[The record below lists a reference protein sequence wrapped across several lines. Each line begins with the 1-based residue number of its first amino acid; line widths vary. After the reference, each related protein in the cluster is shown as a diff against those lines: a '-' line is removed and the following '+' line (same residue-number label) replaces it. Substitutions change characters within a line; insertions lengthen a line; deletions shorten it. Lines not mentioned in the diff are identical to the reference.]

1 MNEMKG
7 VKSLR
12 GSSIKMRKKILI
24 ITLCLL
30 LIVSSQLT
38 SILFV
43 SPLTAKAASC
53 GAANYPVCV
62 QDLTQANW
70 IDDTTNGFEVSGPDL
85 SLFKYGNDPNS
96 PVGYYF
102 DADYYATPK
111 SIKISAGEGFAGGI
125 FDLQTL
131 TINTTNVHDE
141 DDIFS
146 LSIQGLDTAGNPKG
160 SPVLFSTVKY
170 QGPVYNIPVNLQ
182 GIHAFEITASVK
194 YIERIQAG
202 LWDLVFTQFTI
213 DIPANNP
220 PTVSTGAITASNI
233 TATGV
238 TLGWTKAFDDLTAQE
253 NLAYRVYQS
262 SSNNMDTV
270 DAIEAN
276 GTPLENDYTKDIHS
290 FNVTGLTANTTYY
303 FNIIVQD
310 ADGNKSAYTTQQ
322 VTTLPLNRP
331 PTSSNGT
338 VNVNEG
344 QVYIFN
350 SASFAF
356 HDEDAGDSL
365 QHIQIVTIP
374 NSGQLYLDDNNNQQM
389 DAGEALSNGATI
401 SKVDLDA
408 GKLKYLTE
416 NSSSS
421 SFLFIVSDGSDDSS
435 AYTMNLAVSTRPAV
449 TISSAVPS
457 PTNSSPIPISIVF
470 SESVTGFTLG
480 DIAMTNG
487 TVQSLTGGGTLYV
500 AQIVPSADGT
510 VKIQI
515 PENIATTSSGA
526 FNQASIEF
534 EIISDRTPPTDIMLS
549 NSTVQEKKSIGT
561 TVGTLTATDSGGP
574 QAFTYSLV
582 SGDTNFFEIDGNEL
596 KTTTVFTY
604 DAKNNYQITIRVTDG
619 AGNIFEKE
627 LTIEITKNHPP
638 MGSITINNGAGYT
651 SSTNVIL
658 TMTASDT
665 EGEAITMR
673 FSNDGT
679 TWSSWESYASTK
691 SWTLT
696 NGDGSKTIYMQLKDT
711 TDNISNTLSNTII
724 LDTTPPVIT
733 GVTNSGVYNADV
745 TISFNEGTATL
756 NGAAFTN
763 GTTISTSGNYTLVV
777 TDSAGNTT
785 TITFAIDKT
794 PPQATE
800 VNIQSNHVDPTKAKI
815 GDTITLT
822 VETDK
827 NIQAPVVT
835 IAENTATVTGAARN
849 WQTTYVIEEG
859 DIEGA
864 VPFTLNFQDLLG
876 NTAIEVTAV
885 TDGSYVIADSTKPAL
900 DQVTMTSNNAN
911 PAVAKIGD
919 IITVDVVASEDIQ
932 LPLVTIQGQP
942 ANVHDKD
949 DGDAKTWQASYT
961 LQSGDADGAVY
972 FTIDVQDLA
981 GNLGSQVT
989 EVSAG
994 AIVIIDKN
1002 PPQAT
1007 TYSPAHQA
1015 MDIEPTD
1022 NLVLTFDKSVV
1033 PVAGKN
1039 IMIRNASDNQII
1051 ETIEATQANVS
1062 VADNIV
1068 TINPTMDFA
1077 YQTMYSIEI
1086 EAGAFIDLVGNAYE
1100 GIIDHTIWNFTTK
1113 AQPTYTVTY
1122 VGNGAEGG
1130 NVPIDLKQYQSQE
1143 TITVLGNTGNLV
1155 KAGYTFVG
1163 WNTKADGK
1171 GVMHKAGQTMQMGE
1185 EDVVLFALWSKNTI
1199 PNNNG
1204 GSSTLTSSPDPV
1216 TPSDPSHVS
1225 IIDPNNLDKVL
1236 AQAIVTREDNNGSLI
1251 DTINVTANNIDE
1263 LLQQLMNREDRSF
1276 NIVIPDSEPSANET
1290 KVILAKEAV
1299 ERLVEGK
1306 LNFGITMGTVKI
1318 EVPFTSIT
1326 DFNEAIYFYITPVKD
1341 TSLQNAIE
1349 ERAQQRNNSQL
1360 ALMGQ
1365 PITITTNLQNRDVTL
1380 LLPLPINLS
1389 SIQQENILV
1398 YVEHS
1403 NDTVEFLHDGRLVE
1417 FDKEQVGVA
1426 FDVQHFS
1433 TFSLLYREQEDEIE
1447 QEPIELERKPA
1458 PYIQGYEDGTFRPNA
1473 KVTRAQMAAML
1484 ARNLSDNH
1492 VPAAFQLFYTDI
1504 ANSWAKND
1512 IEYIRTKG
1520 IMHGLGDHSFG
1531 PNDSMTRAQMAVI
1544 AVRWVNKQ
1552 CTEMSTALSYCEMTA
1567 NDTTY
1572 TDVAS
1577 THWAVNEIERISQM
1591 GIMVGSG
1598 DGQFKPE
1605 EKLTRAQAVKVLN
1618 RIFARSISTEEK
1630 EQIFKDIPKGHW
1642 AFFEIQ
1648 AATAK

>member
-1 MNEMKG
+1 MG
-7 VKSLR
+7 
-12 GSSIKMRKKILI
+12 KKILI

-43 SPLTAKAASC
+43 SPLTAEAASC
-53 GAANYPVCV
+53 GTANYPVCV

-70 IDDTTNGFEVSGPDL
+70 KDDTTNGFEVSGIDGNDGI
-85 SLFKYGNDPNS
+85 SLFRYNNDPNY
-96 PVGYYF
+96 PAGYYF
-102 DADYYATPK
+102 DADERATPK
-111 SIKISAGEGFAGGI
+111 SIKILAGEGFAGGV

-131 TINTTNVHDE
+131 TIDTTNKHNE
-141 DDIFS
+141 DGVFT

-160 SPVLFSTVKY
+160 SPVSFSTVKY
-170 QGPVYNIPVNLQ
+170 QGPVYNIPVHLQ
-182 GIHAFEITASVK
+182 GINAFVITVSVQ
-194 YIERIQAG
+194 YIDTVQAG
-202 LWDLVFTQFTI
+202 LWDLTFTQFTI

-238 TLGWTKAFDDLTAQE
+238 TLDWAKAFDDITAQE

-270 DAIEAN
+270 EAIEAN

-356 HDEDAGDSL
+356 HDEDAGDTL

-374 NSGQLYLDDNNNQQM
+374 NSGQLYLDNNNNQQI
-389 DAGEALSNGATI
+389 DAGEALANGATI
-401 SKVDLDA
+401 SKIDLDA

-416 NSSSS
+416 SSSS
-421 SFLFIVSDGSDDSS
+421 TSFLFTVSDGMDASD
-435 AYTMNLAVSTRPAV
+435 AYTMSLAVSTRPAV

-457 PTNSSPIPISIVF
+457 PTNSNPIPISIVF
-470 SESVTGFTLG
+470 SESVTGFTLE
-480 DIAMTNG
+480 DIVITNG
-487 TVQSLTGGGTLYV
+487 TVQSLIGGGTLYV

-604 DAKNNYQITIRVTDG
+604 DTKNNYQITIRATDE
-619 AGNIFEKE
+619 AGNTFEKE

-638 MGSITINNGAGYT
+638 IGSITINNGAGYT

-691 SWTLT
+691 GWTLT

-711 TDNISNTLSNTII
+711 ADNISNTLSNTII

-733 GVTNSGVYNADV
+733 GVTNSGVYNTDV

-756 NGAAFTN
+756 NGATFTN
-763 GTTISTSGNYTLVV
+763 GATISTSGNYTVVV

-785 TITFAIDKT
+785 TITFVIDKT
-794 PPQATE
+794 PPQATGI
-800 VNIQSNHVDPTKAKI
+800 NIQSSHADPTKAKI

-835 IAENTATVTGAARN
+835 IAENTAIVTGSSRN
-849 WQTTYVIEEG
+849 WQATYVIEEG

-876 NTAIEVTAV
+876 NSAVEVTEV

-911 PAVAKIGD
+911 PAVAKVGD
-919 IITVDVVASEDIQ
+919 IITIDIVASEDIQ

-942 ANVHDKD
+942 ANVHDQD

-972 FTIDVQDLA
+972 FTIDFQDLA

-1039 IMIRNASDNQII
+1039 IVIRNASDSQII

-1062 VADNIV
+1062 VAANIV

-1077 YQTMYSIEI
+1077 HQTMYSVEI
-1086 EAGAFIDLVGNAYE
+1086 DAGAFIDLAGNAYE
-1100 GIIDHTIWNFTTK
+1100 GIVDRTMWNFTTK
-1113 AQPTYTVTY
+1113 AQATYTITY
-1122 VGNGAEGG
+1122 IGNGAEGG
-1130 NVPIDLKQYQSQE
+1130 TVPIDSKQYQSQA
-1143 TITVLGNTGNLV
+1143 TITVLGNTGNLM

-1163 WNTKADGK
+1163 WNTQADGK
-1171 GVMHKAGQTMQMGE
+1171 GTTYKAGQTMQMGKAH
-1185 EDVVLFALWSKNTI
+1185 VVLFALWSKNSV

-1204 GSSTLTSSPDPV
+1204 GSSTSPPSPDPM
-1216 TPSDPSHVS
+1216 TPNDPSYVS
-1225 IIDPNNLDKVL
+1225 IVDPNNPDKIL
-1236 AQAIVTREDNNGSLI
+1236 ARAIITREDNNGSLI
-1251 DTINVTANNIDE
+1251 DTINVTANNLEE
-1263 LLQQLMNREDRSF
+1263 LLQQFMNREDKRF
-1276 NIVIPDSEPSANET
+1276 TIVIPDLEPSANET
-1290 KVILAKEAV
+1290 RVILAKEAV
-1299 ERLVEGK
+1299 ERLAEGK

-1318 EVPFTSIT
+1318 DIPFTSIA

-1341 TSLQNAIE
+1341 TLLQNAIE
-1349 ERAQQRNNSQL
+1349 ERAQQGNDSQL
-1360 ALMGQ
+1360 ALIGQ
-1365 PITITTNLQNRDVTL
+1365 PITITTNLQNRNVTL
-1380 LLPLPINLS
+1380 LLPLPINLP
-1389 SIQQENILV
+1389 SIQQEHILV

-1403 NDTVEFLHDGRLVE
+1403 NDTSEFLHGHLAE
-1417 FDKEQVGVA
+1417 FNREQAGIV

-1433 TFSLLYREQEDEIE
+1433 TFLLVYKKQQDELE
-1447 QEPIELERKPA
+1447 QEPIELEKKPA
-1458 PYIQGYEDGTFRPNA
+1458 PYIQGYDDGTFRPNA

-1492 VPAAFQLFYTDI
+1492 IPAASQLFYTDI

-1520 IMHGLGDHSFG
+1520 MMQGYDNQLFG
-1531 PNDSMTRAQMAVI
+1531 PNDGMTRAQMAVI
-1544 AVRWVNKQ
+1544 AVRWIDQQ
-1552 CTEMSTALSYCEMTA
+1552 CLKEPATTSYCDSKA
-1567 NDTTY
+1567 SDKKY
-1572 TDVAS
+1572 SDVAS
-1577 THWAVNEIERISQM
+1577 MHWAKQEIDRISEM
-1591 GIMVGSG
+1591 GIMLGF
-1598 DGQFKPE
+1598 DNGQFKPE

-1618 RIFARSISTEEK
+1618 RIFNRSISTEQAEP
-1630 EQIFKDIPKGHW
+1630 IFKDIPTDHW
-1642 AFFEIQ
+1642 AFFDIQ
-1648 AATAK
+1648 AAAQP